1 MAATRERL
9 PTMDFVMTMGW
20 PGDVPWE
27 VDQLAHVV
35 ARLKGTRRRLRRE
48 RVGGAEWCGA

>member
-35 ARLKGTRRRLRRE
+35 ARLKGTRRRLRRPLT
-48 RVGGAEWCGA
+48 